1 MKHLFTLILFLMVSV
16 SSSFATDKPLEV
28 KFDLQQVSKEAGIDL
43 SGMYNLTV
51 EDFLALSPSK
61 IKAKTGKKLS
71 FKEAIALKAAQK
83 KIKKEFSTN
92 APGGAG
98 SGKTQL
104 AAFLLCFFL
113 GFLGVHRFYMG
124 YVGIGII
131 QLLTLG
137 GCGIWALIDLVMI
150 ITGDLKTKSGEDL
163 EPW

>member
-1 MKHLFTLILFLMVSV
+1 MKHLITLVFFLMVSL
-16 SSSFATDKPLEV
+16 SSSFATDTPLAV
-28 KFDLQQVSKEAGIDL
+28 KVDLQQISKDAGIDL
-43 SGMYNLTV
+43 SGIYNLTV

-61 IKAKTGKKLS
+61 IKAKTGQKLS

-83 KIKKEFSTN
+83 KIKKEFSKN

-113 GFLGVHRFYMG
+113 GCFGIHRFYMG
-124 YVGIGII
+124 YVGIGIV